1 MEGGTERGDE
11 NSVSKSIDSQGQI
24 KMLNEVGHI
33 WDGLRQE
40 QNRKQLSETL
50 ICLETDY
57 RPVQGD
63 IRQSLGSPT
72 IKAMFLPIAPVTIN
86 QRSKN

>member
-40 QNRKQLSETL
+40 QNRK
-50 ICLETDY
+50 
-57 RPVQGD
+57 
-63 IRQSLGSPT
+63 
-72 IKAMFLPIAPVTIN
+72 
-86 QRSKN
+86 